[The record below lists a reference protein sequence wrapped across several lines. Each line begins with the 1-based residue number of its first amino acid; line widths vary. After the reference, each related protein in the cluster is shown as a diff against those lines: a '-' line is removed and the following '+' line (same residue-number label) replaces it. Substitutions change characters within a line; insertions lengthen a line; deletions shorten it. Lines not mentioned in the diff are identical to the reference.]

1 MLRLWREL
9 LVPGAAVDSFVLK
22 GRARVSLLVHN
33 GSIDGQE
40 ASIYMFGEED
50 YSAKKVSRKG
60 AGMSFINLPQVRPPH
75 TPSCSRKG
83 GCVGSDYA
91 RP

>member
-1 MLRLWREL
+1 MR
-9 LVPGAAVDSFVLK
+9 VFGSGCGCHG
-22 GRARVSLLVHN
+22 GRDG

-60 AGMSFINLPQVRPPH
+60 AAMSFINLPQV
-75 TPSCSRKG
+75 
-83 GCVGSDYA
+83 
-91 RP
+91 